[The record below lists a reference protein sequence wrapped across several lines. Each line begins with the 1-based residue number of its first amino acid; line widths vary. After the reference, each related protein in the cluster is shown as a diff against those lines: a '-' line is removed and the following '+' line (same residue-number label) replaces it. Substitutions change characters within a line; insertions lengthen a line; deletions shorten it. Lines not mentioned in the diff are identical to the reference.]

1 MPTAAHRSLLLLGL
15 ASLAA
20 LIVAL
25 ALQFL
30 GGLEPCPLC
39 IEQRYP
45 YLAVIAAAA
54 LGLWLGRPKAFLALA
69 ALILLLELGLAGY
82 HVGIEQGWLALP
94 ASCAALEPAT
104 SIEQLRQQLATA
116 PARCDQVAF
125 TLLGLSLSA
134 WNGIYALALLAVAL
148 SGLIGRGPSA
158 A

>member
-54 LGLWLGRPKAFLALA
+54 LGLWLDRPKAFLVLA
-69 ALILLLELGLAGY
+69 APILLFELGLAGY

-148 SGLIGRGPSA
+148 WGLIGRQPSA

>member
-1 MPTAAHRSLLLLGL
+1 MPTVAHRSLLLLGL

-20 LIVAL
+20 LAMAL

-45 YLAVIAAAA
+45 YLGVIAAAV
-54 LGLWLGRPKAFLALA
+54 LGLWLGRPRVFLTLA
-69 ALILLLELGLAGY
+69 ALILLFEIGLAGY

-104 SIEQLRQQLATA
+104 
-116 PARCDQVAF
+116 
-125 TLLGLSLSA
+125 
-134 WNGIYALALLAVAL
+134 
-148 SGLIGRGPSA
+148 
-158 A
+158 

>member
-20 LIVAL
+20 LAVAL

-45 YLAVIAAAA
+45 YLGVIAAAV
-54 LGLWLGRPKAFLALA
+54 LGLWLGRPRVFLALA
-69 ALILLLELGLAGY
+69 ALILLFEIGLAGY

-148 SGLIGRGPSA
+148 WGLIGRGPSA

>member
-20 LIVAL
+20 LAVAL
-25 ALQFL
+25 TLQFL

-45 YLAVIAAAA
+45 YLAVMGVAA
-54 LGLWLGRPKAFLALA
+54 LGLWLGRPRTFLALA
-69 ALILLLELGLAGY
+69 ALILLFEIGLAGY

-134 WNGIYALALLAVAL
+134 WNGLYALALLAAAL
-148 SGLIGRGPSA
+148 WGLAGRGPSA